1 MCKVLR
7 INLALI
13 LFQAAIAFADTA
25 HEKSI
30 LDKFTFSEKTDANR
44 EMPIFDTVALS
55 EKTVPAVVD
64 VYAYSDGS
72 DQLFL
77 PFDMKDME
85 SMLFGAG
92 PRVTSSGTGC
102 IVTSDGIIVTCAHV
116 VKNSRKI
123 FVGLNDGR
131 KLEAKKLYANS
142 EADIAFLQVEAS
154 DLPHFK
160 LASAKTPA
168 VLGEPV
174 LVAGNAF
181 GMGKTSVFSGIISF
195 INRVIDG
202 KVVLQSNVNINVGN
216 SGGPMV
222 NAMGE
227 MIGMAFAIPSRAG
240 GLAFFIPSAMIN
252 YYFDKYIQK
261 NPSPYWGV
269 SAQPMTA
276 DMLDGVGLKD
286 KNLFGVIV
294 LECKKESPAAK
305 VLKQGDVIVA
315 INGQKIS
322 SLEELDFF
330 EKTSAIGEE
339 TKLKIYRDGKVITV
353 DLTPIK
359 QTKEETTELGVNNKL
374 LEGVKFK
381 ITKKGYVMV
390 ESSQDNGLFAKG
402 DIVLAINEMPIK
414 TIKDIETAV
423 KSSSDA
429 TSVTVKRNNA
439 VITQSFSNGSDGN
452 FFSQSIQFG

>member
-1 MCKVLR
+1 MNTKNSIMFKMLH
-7 INLALI
+7 LALAI
-13 LFQAAIAFADTA
+13 IIFYSTIAFADTN
-25 HEKSI
+25 HEI
-30 LDKFTFSEKTDANR
+30 A
-44 EMPIFDTVALS
+44 IFDTVGLS

-85 SMLFGAG
+85 SLLFGG
-92 PRVTSSGTGC
+92 GQPITSSGTGC
-102 IVTSDGIIVTCAHV
+102 VITSDGIIVTCAHV

-131 KLEAKKLYANS
+131 KLEAKKLYANQ
-142 EADIAFLQVEAS
+142 EADIAFLQVEAN

-160 LASAKTPA
+160 LASSKTA
-168 VLGEPV
+168 VMLGEPV

-202 KVVLQSNVNINVGN
+202 KVVLQSDVNINVGN

-261 NPSPYWGV
+261 NPSPYWGLK
-269 SAQPMTA
+269 AQLMTF
-276 DMLDGVGLKD
+276 DMLDSIGLQD

-294 LECKKESPAAK
+294 IECTSESPAAK
-305 VLKQGDVIVA
+305 ILKQGDVIVA
-315 INGQKIS
+315 INDQKIA

-330 EKTSAIGEE
+330 EKTSAIGEK
-339 TKLKIYRDGKVITV
+339 TKLKVYRDGKIITL
-353 DLTPIK
+353 DLTPTK
-359 QTKEETTELGVNNKL
+359 QLKELETTEFGVNDKL

-381 ITKKGYVMV
+381 TTKKGNVVV
-390 ESSQDNGLFAKG
+390 ESSQGNGLFKKG
-402 DIVLAINEMPIK
+402 DVVLEINKLPIK
-414 TIKDIETAV
+414 NIKDIETAI
-423 KSSSDA
+423 KSTKDA

-439 VITQSFSNGSDGN
+439 VFTQSFSNGDDGN
-452 FFSQSIQFG
+452 FFSQIIQFG

>member
-1 MCKVLR
+1 MGMKTNNSIMRKVLQFT
-7 INLALI
+7 LAIII
-13 LFQAAIAFADTA
+13 LHATIAFADT
-25 HEKSI
+25 
-30 LDKFTFSEKTDANR
+30 NR
-44 EMPIFDTVALS
+44 DMAIFDTVALS

-85 SMLFGAG
+85 SMLFGG
-92 PRVTSSGTGC
+92 GQRVTSSGTGC
-102 IVTSDGIIVTCAHV
+102 IITSDGIIVTCAHV

-123 FVGLNDGR
+123 FVGLNDGS

-142 EADIAFLQVEAS
+142 EADIAFLQVQAK

-160 LASAKTPA
+160 LANAKTA
-168 VLGEPV
+168 VMLGEPV

-252 YYFDKYIQK
+252 HYYEKYIQK

-269 SAQPMTA
+269 KAQPMTA
-276 DMLDGVGLKD
+276 DMLDSIGLKD

-294 LECKKESPAAK
+294 VECREESPAAK
-305 VLKQGDVIVA
+305 ALKQGDVIVA
-315 INGQKIS
+315 INEQKIA

-330 EKTSAIGEE
+330 EKTSVVGEE
-339 TKLKIYRDGKVITV
+339 TKLKIYRNGKITTV

-359 QTKEETTELGVNNKL
+359 QPKEAETSEIGVNNKL

-381 ITKKGYVMV
+381 TTKNGSVVV
-390 ESSQDNGLFAKG
+390 ESSQGNGLFTKG
-402 DIVLAINEMPIK
+402 DVVLAINELPIK
-414 TIKDIETAV
+414 TIKDIETAIEE
-423 KSSSDA
+423 SARDA

-439 VITQSFSNGSDGN
+439 VITQSFSNGNDGN